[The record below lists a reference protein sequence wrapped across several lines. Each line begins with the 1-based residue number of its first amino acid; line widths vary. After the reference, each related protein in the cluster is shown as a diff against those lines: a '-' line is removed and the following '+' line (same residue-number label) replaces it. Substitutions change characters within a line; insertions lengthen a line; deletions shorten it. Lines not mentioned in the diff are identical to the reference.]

1 MLNFTAE
8 EIDRIRLIIK
18 MMRRKLAIGLWS
30 LNGEEITLAD
40 VALLQRI
47 VDSAEGGGVII
58 LASTTWTPTP

>member
-18 MMRRKLAIGLWS
+18 MMRRKLS
-30 LNGEEITLAD
+30 LGEWRLNDEKITLDD

-47 VDSAEGGGVII
+47 VDSA
-58 LASTTWTPTP
+58 ATPTSAAAEEGS